1 MLIYS
6 YAADFTKR
14 SLKTNEEKL
23 VRSFNFTLR
32 YIDDVLSFNNSKKCD
47 GDVDP
52 IYPIELE
59 IKDTTD
65 GMFHT
70 CTYCNN

>member
-1 MLIYS
+1 MRRRAHSFLEKQVCLLKNVS
-6 YAADFTKR
+6 TK
-14 SLKTNEEKL
+14 
-23 VRSFNFTLR
+23 R

-52 IYPIELE
+52 IYSIELE